1 MDGMDVNTIAN
12 LAMILAFVA
21 LFANVLLGF
30 FLERLVEYAD
40 RIWGATN
47 GIWGATNENR
57 ARIDRL
63 EQKND
68 HIQKLEDPWNHMKN
82 R

>member
-30 FLERLVEYAD
+30 FIERLAEYAD
-40 RIWGATN
+40 RIWGA
-47 GIWGATNENR
+47 ANENR

>member
-1 MDGMDVNTIAN
+1 MDGMDVNTIAD

-40 RIWGATN
+40 SNRGLINRIEHE
-47 GIWGATNENR
+47 I
-57 ARIDRL
+57 
-63 EQKND
+63 EQIK
-68 HIQKLEDPWNHMKN
+68 KPEDPWNHMKN
-82 R
+82 W

>member
-1 MDGMDVNTIAN
+1 MEESMDVKTIAD
-12 LAMILAFVA
+12 LAMILAFIA
-21 LFANVLLGF
+21 LFGIVLLGF
-30 FLERLVEYAD
+30 FIERLAEYAD
-40 RIWGATN
+40 RIWGA
-47 GIWGATNENR
+47 ANENR

>member
-1 MDGMDVNTIAN
+1 MDVNTIAD
-12 LAMILAFVA
+12 LAMILAFIA

-30 FLERLVEYAD
+30 FLERLGEYAD
-40 RIWGATN
+40 RIWGA
-47 GIWGATNENR
+47 ANENR

-63 EQKND
+63 EQEID
-68 HIQKLEDPWNHMKN
+68 QIQKLEDPWNHMKN